1 MKIYAAYGFTEFIVC
16 LGYKGY
22 MIKEYFSNYFLHNS
36 DVTFDIANNN
46 IAVHQ
51 ERSEPWKV
59 TLLDTGEMS
68 GTGGRLRQ
76 IRDYLDD
83 DDFCFTYGDGVCDVN
98 INEVLKLHREQET
111 LATLT
116 AIQPVS
122 RYGVLRFEENRI
134 TRFREKPVN
143 GGSWANGGFFIL
155 SPRVIDYIDS
165 DATYFEQ
172 DPLKKLAEDGQL
184 SAFFHKGF
192 WQCMDTLRDRNYLE
206 ELWAAG
212 NAPWKNW

>member
-1 MKIYAAYGFTEFIVC
+1 
-16 LGYKGY
+16 

-192 WQCMDTLRDRNYLE
+192 WQCMDTLRDK
-206 ELWAAG
+206 EL
-212 NAPWKNW
+212 P

>member
-1 MKIYAAYGFTEFIVC
+1 MLHTVLLNSLFAWATT
-16 LGYKGY
+16 GY

-165 DATYFEQ
+165 DATCFEQ